1 MQDGQANSHFGE
13 TFVGVRGFEP
23 IATSSLQVE
32 WETDPPCGTI
42 AYPWEGDGEE
52 SVVYIPHGQGEH
64 NGLETE
70 IPPEKVLKAEI
81 EGQGVLVHGQEA
93 HHVLEPHLPPEKML
107 VAAPGEVI
115 GQSASEIPL
124 VLHVSKEDIWA
135 CPACLGIWVAEDLPY
150 TQARIKEMPQTAPF
164 WSGVKCLFCGGC
176 RFTHPGTSETSWQG
190 KWRPYLCT
198 TIFEYVGSHAFWEA
212 HTRKYVL
219 TLPPLFGTT
228 PAYMGWEI
236 RLPSWLENPWH
247 FDLHDPRV
255 RRYPDSFSS
264 PHCTVTARV
273 TCTDGYT
280 KGLGFLA
287 VTFEQDETDQAPT
300 LSGYVKWYAQMDP
313 ESVQG
318 GGLSPLLPGIRR
330 VYMIQVE
337 WGEDDQEDGRN
348 PPLLL
353 PPPEPEFAGP
363 ENSPQGDWATEFDP
377 FGYEEAPYSERGGD
391 NEQVFAALESQHFLP
406 IEAPPPAY
414 TSDTSENAP
423 YLDRED
429 GGWPQDHLVD
439 AEGSPQDVPPPG
451 QPWDGVPMQYP
462 GSPRLPPS
470 IMDAPAS
477 PLVGGGGSHVHLM
490 DGSPMQM
497 DSPAQGGDAA
507 HVNWEIRVPE
517 LERWMQAQIQG
528 LHDQWGR
535 HARNLDAWQHAMHQS
550 AQNQEN
556 SLTESQNWAG
566 VTTIWKEKN

>member
-1 MQDGQANSHFGE
+1 ME
-13 TFVGVRGFEP
+13 
-23 IATSSLQVE
+23 I
-32 WETDPPCGTI
+32 
-42 AYPWEGDGEE
+42 
-52 SVVYIPHGQGEH
+52 
-64 NGLETE
+64 E
-70 IPPEKVLKAEI
+70 IPPEKVLEAKI
-81 EGQGVLVHGQEA
+81 EGQSTSIHGQEA

-273 TCTDGYT
+273 TCTDWYT

-337 WGEDDQEDGRN
+337 WGRMTNKMAES
-348 PPLLL
+348 PLSCCPLLSRNSQGQKIL
-353 PPPEPEFAGP
+353 PKESGP
-363 ENSPQGDWATEFDP
+363 QNLTPLGIKRP
-377 FGYEEAPYSERGGD
+377 HIPRG
-391 NEQVFAALESQHFLP
+391 
-406 IEAPPPAY
+406 
-414 TSDTSENAP
+414 
-423 YLDRED
+423 
-429 GGWPQDHLVD
+429 
-439 AEGSPQDVPPPG
+439 EGIMSKILRL
-451 QPWDGVPMQYP
+451 WRA
-462 GSPRLPPS
+462 SLFCLLRLPLRH
-470 IMDAPAS
+470 I
-477 PLVGGGGSHVHLM
+477 PLTHLKMPPIWTGKMGVGHKII
-490 DGSPMQM
+490 
-497 DSPAQGGDAA
+497 
-507 HVNWEIRVPE
+507 W
-517 LERWMQAQIQG
+517 WMRRGPPKMCRRQDNHGMAFQCNIQALPG
-528 LHDQWGR
+528 YP
-535 HARNLDAWQHAMHQS
+535 HQ
-550 AQNQEN
+550 
-556 SLTESQNWAG
+556 
-566 VTTIWKEKN
+566 